1 MRNHLKKCILASKIT
16 SFPVGESPTS
26 CKALHTPP
34 NNLNVAKSNM
44 LASSNSPSDK
54 PMEVASFPELTRDC
68 LNVVKDV
75 LERQSGTITSRFNID
90 IKDYDIHRLRDGNW
104 LNDNLVNFYHN
115 LIRER
120 SQLNDNPIH
129 LFNTFFYTNIKDIG
143 YEKVQRWTAKL
154 DLFSF
159 DLGIFPVHLGM

>member
-1 MRNHLKKCILASKIT
+1 
-16 SFPVGESPTS
+16 
-26 CKALHTPP
+26 
-34 NNLNVAKSNM
+34 
-44 LASSNSPSDK
+44 
-54 PMEVASFPELTRDC
+54 MEVASFPKLTRDC